1 MGPAGAKV
9 TLFWSILL
17 FELLSLS
24 EVFQIK
30 LFILPYLLN
39 LGLTLRVSHRKH
51 FSLGR
56 VFFISWKLCHR
67 KDLTSTENGDLETTS
82 GTPQGLQ
89 CLL

>member
-24 EVFQIK
+24 QVFQIK
-30 LFILPYLLN
+30 LVILPYLLN
-39 LGLTLRVSHRKH
+39 LGLPLRVSHGKH

-56 VFFISWKLCHR
+56 VFFF
-67 KDLTSTENGDLETTS
+67 DFLEAL
-82 GTPQGLQ
+82 P
-89 CLL
+89 

>member
-24 EVFQIK
+24 QVFQIK

-39 LGLTLRVSHRKH
+39 LGLPLRASHRKH
-51 FSLGR
+51 FSIGR
-56 VFFISWKLCHR
+56 FFFF
-67 KDLTSTENGDLETTS
+67 DFLEAL
-82 GTPQGLQ
+82 P
-89 CLL
+89 